1 MRTNQMFVLLIAIFL
16 PVSGCFDFYQ
26 NSNVSL
32 HENIIQYSEEEETEY
47 ESDEPNIQFDVD
59 SNGME
64 QYVYVNGT
72 VLSGAG
78 EEDDVFIEIAFEED
92 VQPLQLGNMTSCRM
106 NLWTEKTV
114 LAMAKLSCSP
124 SLLNR

>member
-1 MRTNQMFVLLIAIFL
+1 MFVLLIAIFL

-26 NSNVSL
+26 DSNVSL

-47 ESDEPNIQFDVD
+47 ESDEPNIQIDVD

-92 VQPLQLGNMTSCRM
+92 SSKRKFKPLQLGNMTSCRM